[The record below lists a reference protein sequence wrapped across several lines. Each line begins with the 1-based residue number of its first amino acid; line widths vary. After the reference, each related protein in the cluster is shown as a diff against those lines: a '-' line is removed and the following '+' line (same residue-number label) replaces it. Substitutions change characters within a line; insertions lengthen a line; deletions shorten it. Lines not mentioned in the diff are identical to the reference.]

1 MVVPPTTF
9 IVFPDFVRP
18 SPSSICPAPENC
30 DTVNSVLL
38 LKVALFNV
46 GVAPSCVNTYT

>member
-18 SPSSICPAPENC
+18 VPASICPAPENC
-30 DTVNSVLL
+30 DTVNYVLL
-38 LKVALFNV
+38 LRVESFIV
-46 GVAPSCVNTYT
+46 GVPSCVNT